1 MKEVRGCKGKDED
14 VLEEGRGP
22 RVPRS
27 KGSKV
32 QGSQEQRYLKL
43 TFKYELD
50 SKEGPSCSQIIFII
64 FGFHHGT
71 SNCSKSESLSATEIV
86 QPILKTSET
95 GSLQLKS
102 SK

>member
-1 MKEVRGCKGKDED
+1 MGKYEE

-32 QGSQEQRYLKL
+32 PGSQGPRYLKL

-50 SKEGPSCSQIIFII
+50 SKEGPSCCYLKCKDFMMNLCPI
-64 FGFHHGT
+64 FGLVAAFFTIATNSFHINLHLYEYI
-71 SNCSKSESLSATEIV
+71 NSA
-86 QPILKTSET
+86 
-95 GSLQLKS
+95 
-102 SK
+102 